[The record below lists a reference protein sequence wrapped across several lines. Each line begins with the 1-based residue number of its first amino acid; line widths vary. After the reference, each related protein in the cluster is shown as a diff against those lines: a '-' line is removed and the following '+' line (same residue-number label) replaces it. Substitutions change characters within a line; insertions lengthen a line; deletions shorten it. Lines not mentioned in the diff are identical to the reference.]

1 MKNSANSRVL
11 IGLIDP
17 KSPQNVGSVLRAAG
31 CFRAEAIYY
40 TGKRYAKAKAH
51 STDTKN
57 RGLSIPVE
65 YCDDLIAKSLN
76 NMQVVAVELVEGAI
90 PLPNYSHPDN
100 ALYLFGPED
109 GTISQSILNQCDHV
123 VYVPTL
129 GCMNLAATVNVL
141 LYDRMA
147 KSNKT
152 EYGDDVI
159 RKNRDTNNKT
169 VVCKR

>member
-1 MKNSANSRVL
+1 MKNSQNSVAL
-11 IGLIDP
+11 IGLINP

-31 CFRAEAIYY
+31 CYGAEAIYY
-40 TGKRYAKAKAH
+40 TGKRYARAKAH

-57 RGLSIPVE
+57 RGLSIAVE
-65 YCDDLIAKSLN
+65 YCDDPISKLSN
-76 NMQVVAVELVEGAI
+76 NMQAIAVELVEGAI
-90 PLPNYSHPDN
+90 PLPNFSHPDK

-109 GTISQSILNQCDHV
+109 GTIPQSILDQCDQV
-123 VYVPTL
+123 VYVPTQ

-147 KSNKT
+147 KSNQT
-152 EYGDDVI
+152 EYGDDII